1 MIKLIF
7 LSFYLLVTAPEK
19 EGITKANS
27 CNKSIEVT
35 ETINSSDNLENGSIS
50 FSVVSD
56 ESYIYQ
62 LYNVEAGKKTLLK
75 ELKASKGGTHTFGQL
90 KGESLYRISIIFSN
104 AAQDC
109 QQLDTQIIAIY

>member
-7 LSFYLLVTAPEK
+7 LSFYLLITAPEK
-19 EGITKANS
+19 EGLTKANS
-27 CNKSIEVT
+27 CDKSIEIT

-56 ESYIYQ
+56 ESYTYQ
-62 LYNVEAGKKTLLK
+62 LYIVEAGKKLLLK
-75 ELKASKGGTHTFGQL
+75 ELKASRGSTHTFDQL
-90 KGESLYRISIIFSN
+90 KGKSLYRISIIFSN
-104 AAQDC
+104 AAPDC